1 MGKIL
6 FSLVGFSLAAVI
18 YISIYILF
26 EEKILQDS
34 RFNDSIS
41 YMSAAVAMIFVMP
54 ALSHNTKQNSASM
67 ARLGLAV
74 TAPLLSTAF
83 FGLSSYLCFT
93 DFQRLWKV
101 SLLFGGA
108 VLLIGILLLMI
119 VTIFTKNNQGA
130 TNDKL

>member
-1 MGKIL
+1 MGRIL
-6 FSLVGFSLAAVI
+6 LSLVGFSLAAVI

-54 ALSHNTKQNSASM
+54 ALSYNPKQNSASM
-67 ARLGLAV
+67 ARIGLAV
-74 TAPLLSTAF
+74 TTPLLSTSF

-93 DFQRLWKV
+93 DFQKLWKV

-119 VTIFTKNNQGA
+119 VTIFTKNNEGA